1 MLASVSVG
9 RVGRLVRFGRHTRR
23 SSSSLVSRMS
33 GSAASPD
40 AAANEAGASNLC
52 HRLADQ
58 IINGQHDPPRLCLA
72 IAGGGSP
79 ALSALTSTPNASSA
93 LVEGVVAYDR
103 RSFADYIGAHPPP
116 SSTIVSQLTTGKG
129 EIGKN
134 NTSGFSFSSPTAA
147 HLLANAALHR
157 SLQLSPSLELM
168 KNCVG
173 GGGASAL
180 VSQSRPDKR
189 SRAHVMVT
197 RCDGRTV
204 QTDVVLSN
212 QGRTDGGTDGDGRRS
227 RREEDE
233 IVGGVILSS
242 ILEDGTTGGKSLS
255 LDKLGLGRGGDDI
268 ETSTEVEG
276 AAANIVEKAAESI
289 VTGQH
294 DAVVLIPEDKN
305 GNSDESE
312 PAFTALRHPVLPP
325 DPLIFPGSYN
335 PPHVGHV
342 SLAQAAV
349 KTMMRKRAQ
358 ELEQKK
364 MDQTGDPADDIVSSW
379 GKLSSTI
386 SDAESSTTPTPPLAP
401 LSSFMEAST
410 HGSVWGAAD
419 HPGDDESKWAQPTV
433 LFEMSLTNVDK
444 PPMDI
449 SEATRRVNLFD
460 GCLDAG
466 SDDVT
471 LQDVKMPDDW
481 GILLTS
487 APLFVQKVGILGRY
501 VAPSSASVPF
511 LDKAGATKARRKMT
525 FIIGT
530 DTMVRIINPKYYGNS
545 IEEML
550 AAVRE
555 MGGAGVH
562 FVVGGRLEQGKTEG
576 EAPKFVTGE
585 EALTSLPTNVQEM
598 FTIIQEEDFRLDL
611 SSTELRK
618 RAAAVGAQK

>member
-1 MLASVSVG
+1 M
-9 RVGRLVRFGRHTRR
+9 
-23 SSSSLVSRMS
+23 SS
-33 GSAASPD
+33 SAASPD
-40 AAANEAGASNLC
+40 ADANEAGASNLC

-58 IINGQHDPPRLCLA
+58 IVNGNISKSNSPRLCLA

-116 SSTIVSQLTTGKG
+116 SSSVVSQLTTGREG
-129 EIGKN
+129 IGKN

-168 KNCVG
+168 RNCVG
-173 GGGASAL
+173 VGCASAL

-189 SRAHVMVT
+189 SRAHVVVM

-212 QGRTDGGTDGDGRRS
+212 QGRTDGGKDGDGRRS

-242 ILEDGTTGGKSLS
+242 ILEDDTTGGKSVS
-255 LDKLGLGRGGDDI
+255 LGTLGLSREGDDI
-268 ETSTEVEG
+268 QTSPEVECT
-276 AAANIVEKAAESI
+276 AANIAEKAAECI

-294 DAVVLIPEDKN
+294 DAVVLIPEDKD
-305 GNSDESE
+305 GNSDESG
-312 PAFTALRHPVLPP
+312 PAFTAPRHPVLPP
-325 DPLIFPGSYN
+325 DSLIFPGSYN

-358 ELEQKK
+358 EQEQRK

-379 GKLSSTI
+379 GKLSSTV
-386 SDAESSTTPTPPLAP
+386 SDESSTTPPLAP

-410 HGSVWGAAD
+410 HGGVWGAAD

-433 LFEMSLTNVDK
+433 LFEMSLTNPDK

-449 SEATRRVNLFD
+449 SEAARRVNLFD

-466 SDDVT
+466 SDDATV
-471 LQDVKMPDDW
+471 QDVMMPDDW
-481 GILLTS
+481 GVLLTS

-511 LDKAGATKARRKMT
+511 LDKATKARRKMT

-562 FVVGGRLEQGKTEG
+562 FAVGGRLEQGKTEG

-585 EALTSLPTNVQEM
+585 EALTSLPTDVQEM